1 MRRYRHLPSEVKI
14 LLFISLHESPTYLC
28 TSARQH
34 WRFFLTALRVNFSE
48 SVRQTEII
56 WYYSTGFV
64 QDILHTR
71 YLLCFCWIS
80 WKCCCGVPLFFLL
93 VPFYI
98 NSTSIFLIYAPWKTP
113 VVVVAKVNT
122 LREITTMANPSGKK
136 KQTGIFLQSP
146 TDIAD
151 ELKNTKCDF
160 YSHIFLTWSEIN
172 TQNWC
177 EPFSQ

>member
-136 KQTGIFLQSP
+136 NKQAYFCNHLQPLRMSLKIQSVIF
-146 TDIAD
+146 IA
-151 ELKNTKCDF
+151 TYF
-160 YSHIFLTWSEIN
+160 
-172 TQNWC
+172 
-177 EPFSQ
+177 